1 MRFDFASRRTTGG
14 LPTLELNGTDQLKK
28 GSSWPLSSWVETMS
42 TMPGETRVVINWSSH
57 FIDKTRVCPAR
68 RPSFG
73 ARESLSSSSSSSSSS
88 SNPATRSDEVLEC
101 GSIAPSPNCTRA
113 AVWKCSSITALRLC
127 YSAPKPCVGS
137 RLNIKTHLQAQAK
150 WPNCRKNISFDTAA
164 AMVGSFPLHESR
176 LRL

>member
-1 MRFDFASRRTTGG
+1 MCFDFASRRATGG
-14 LPTLELNGTDQLKK
+14 LSTLELKGTDQLKK
-28 GSSWPLSSWVETMS
+28 GSSWPLSSGAETMS

-68 RPSFG
+68 HRSFG
-73 ARESLSSSSSSSSSS
+73 ARESLSSSSSSS
-88 SNPATRSDEVLEC
+88 NPATRSDKVLEC